1 MRLKVTRT
9 NALKNR
15 TSQIPAWS
23 LIALAAAG
31 TLVLSAAIANAQ
43 TAKTTA
49 QDAPTVNTQLFGRE
63 PWPAQRAVLLLPLQF
78 GPGWNLDKER
88 AALIMPEA
96 EQKLQVALQR
106 TGKFSTMQIHRYN
119 PIFLRA
125 VQDKLL
131 TKEQVDAVL
140 AGPTLQNVQEAM
152 GKINF
157 RQRPLIAEFAMEEIT
172 TEAGN
177 PIPNVRAQVTGKLYE
192 ATDGVAIRTIVVT
205 SDPQPLYYV
214 RKKGKNT
221 TYVRRSSSERILAA
235 ANNAFDQ
242 IAKEF
247 VKPLD
252 DITLP
257 EPVVPEGMTVVPGS
271 TPGVVTPG
279 GQTVITVPKG
289 QVLGTF
295 TIPVKK

>member
-1 MRLKVTRT
+1 M

-15 TSQIPAWS
+15 TTQISAWS
-23 LIALAAAG
+23 LMALA
-31 TLVLSAAIANAQ
+31 SAAALM
-43 TAKTTA
+43 
-49 QDAPTVNTQLFGRE
+49 APTAPAKAEKAKAAPAEAPTINTPLFGRE
-63 PWPAQRAVLLLPLQF
+63 PWPAQRTVLLLPLQF

-88 AALIMPEA
+88 AAMIMPEA

-106 TGKFSTMQIHRYN
+106 TGKFSTTQLHRYN

-131 TKEQVDAVL
+131 TKEQVDAMI
-140 AGPTLQNVQEAM
+140 AAPTVQNVQEALS
-152 GKINF
+152 KINF
-157 RQRPLIAEFAMEEIT
+157 RQAPLIAEFAMEEIT
-172 TEAGN
+172 TEAGA
-177 PIPNVRAQVTGKLYE
+177 PVPNVRAQVTGKLYE
-192 ATDGVAIRTIVVT
+192 ATDGVAIKTVVVT
-205 SDPQPLYYV
+205 SDPQPLHYT

-221 TYVRRSSSERILAA
+221 VYVRRSSSERVLAA

-242 IAKEF
+242 IATEF

-257 EPVVPEGMTVVPGS
+257 EPVVPEGMVVTGTV
-271 TPGVVTPG
+271 TPGAVTPG

-295 TIPVKK
+295 NVPPKK